1 LNFEMDLESLPGSRN
16 FEFEVLDLKTNLI
29 IKDEPLR
36 SSLRVRAK
44 DSKKITRPKKK
55 GFSLGRP
62 CFYHRHNGFYPLLVV
77 LKNRFLLLF
86 KKKKKKKKIFFFFL
100 NIKNFEKKKLKE

>member
-44 DSKKITRPKKK
+44 DSKKITRPKKRD
-55 GFSLGRP
+55 F
-62 CFYHRHNGFYPLLVV
+62 H
-77 LKNRFLLLF
+77 
-86 KKKKKKKKIFFFFL
+86 
-100 NIKNFEKKKLKE
+100 